1 MKIEMQK
8 IKIRDLVDNYL
19 DSQDNGVVAFHG
31 LLNVR
36 PAFQREFIYKD
47 EQRNEVMRTVKKGFP
62 LNVMYWAV
70 SDNPNNIDISNIKN
84 TEDLLNSDLKFEL
97 MDGQQRTISI
107 CQYIQGDYS
116 IIFDKSQKNGSSA
129 KVLLPKNR

>member
-70 SDNPNNIDISNIKN
+70 SDNPNNINISNIKN
-84 TEDLLNSDLKFEL
+84 TEDLLNSDLKFE
-97 MDGQQRTISI
+97 Q
-107 CQYIQGDYS
+107 
-116 IIFDKSQKNGSSA
+116 SSPYCWCNL
-129 KVLLPKNR
+129 VFL